1 MCRVVHSCATGVDLI
16 LQTWD
21 RRPQQCHR
29 AGNMRSGHGRAAGS
43 RVCTITSV
51 GARARTG
58 ARSSDVR
65 LDAVASIGS
74 DRAAAAKP
82 SSRVGAGI

>member
-1 MCRVVHSCATGVDLI
+1 MCRVIHRCATGVDLI

-21 RRPQQCHR
+21 RRPQQRHR
-29 AGNMRSGHGRAAGS
+29 AGNMRRGHGRAAGS
-43 RVCTITSV
+43 RICTITGV
-51 GARARTG
+51 GARARAG
-58 ARSSDVR
+58 ARSSDVG

-82 SSRVGAGI
+82 GNRVGAGR

>member
-1 MCRVVHSCATGVDLI
+1 MCRVIHSCATGVDLI

-21 RRPQQCHR
+21 RRPQQRHR

-43 RVCTITSV
+43 RICTITGV
-51 GARARTG
+51 GARARAG

-65 LDAVASIGS
+65 LDAAASIGC
-74 DRAAAAKP
+74 DRAATAKGGDGI
-82 SSRVGAGI
+82 GART